1 MELNVFV
8 GHGWLRMGREGPDH
22 GYYLR
27 KAELDRDVLGEGK
40 NPSTPRR

>member
-27 KAELDRDVLGEGK
+27 KAELDRDVRGEGK